1 MLSALRKAGQITLG
15 NVTLS
20 KNASLISQKQA
31 SALLSQQTPNLRFV
45 NSTFLMPGDTRSKD
59 VIYQQERVPNAR
71 FFDID
76 QVADKSVNLPHMLPS
91 LNEWTEHMKRLDIG
105 VNDVVICYDD
115 LTITG
120 ACRAW
125 WTFKTFGLE
134 KVWVMNSTLAGWK
147 AEGNPIETGNPKWM
161 DSRNIRSNED
171 FKFNPNYN
179 LVKNIG
185 DIRNWMKNQEKKF
198 EVIDARSPGRFQG
211 TEPDPRGLRGGH
223 IPGSQNL
230 FFKTLMNE
238 QGSFKDEKDIAT
250 IIRQNNFDLSKEIC
264 FSCGSGVTASFLYAA
279 FFQVGLQNTAVY
291 DGSWSEWAVDLS
303 NPIAAHNIKETP
315 LQI

>member
-1 MLSALRKAGQITLG
+1 MLSALRKAGQVAFG

-31 SALLSQQTPNLRFV
+31 SALLSQETPNLRFV

-59 VIYQQERVPNAR
+59 VMYQQERLPYAR

-105 VNDVVICYDD
+105 VNDVVVCYDD
-115 LTITG
+115 FTITG

-125 WTFKTFGLE
+125 WTFKVFGVE
-134 KVWVMNSTLAGWK
+134 NVWVMNSNLAGWK
-147 AEGNPIETGNPKWM
+147 AEGNPTETGAPKYLE
-161 DSRNIRSNED
+161 SKNIRSKDD
-171 FKFNPNYN
+171 FNFGFNGN
-179 LVKNIG
+179 LVKDIK
-185 DIRNWMKNQEKKF
+185 DIRSWMKKNEDRFQI
-198 EVIDARSPGRFQG
+198 IDARSPGRFVG

-230 FFKTLMNE
+230 FFKKLMTD
-238 QGSFKDEKDIAT
+238 QGTFKDEKEMAT
-250 IIRQNNFDLSKEIC
+250 TIRQSNFDLNKEIC
-264 FSCGSGVTASFLYAA
+264 FSCGSGVTASVLYTA
-279 FFQVGLQNTAVY
+279 FFQLGVQNTAVY
-291 DGSWSEWAVDLS
+291 DGSWSEWAVDLA
-303 NPIAAHNIKETP
+303 NPISTQTEAQAQTM
-315 LQI
+315 